1 MNIEDKVFKV
11 LGLLKE
17 KPMLM
22 SEIEDKLGLSV
33 ADVIDVGVLPF
44 LRKYKLAEI
53 TPTNEGG
60 LVKITEKGLHLLN
73 LPDLPEGTR
82 YEGHHNYT
90 LYQTPS
96 NILEPLGNQ
105 ILEMIKEKP
114 LSVNKL
120 RKELELSASETIDVL
135 MFLEKRT
142 LIEATTVK
150 GKVLEKITP
159 QGVQLLNLPNL
170 LEEDT
175 TEEWIDQREHEIG
188 DSIRCII
195 CDQLCK
201 NAYGLAN
208 HVTKT
213 HKMFFSEY
221 KRHVLAEAENECNE
235 MKQIATK
242 YLKQINVIGYPMS
255 KYKNIRHL
263 LLLLKEGW
271 K

>member
-1 MNIEDKVFKV
+1 
-11 LGLLKE
+11 
-17 KPMLM
+17 
-22 SEIEDKLGLSV
+22 
-33 ADVIDVGVLPF
+33 
-44 LRKYKLAEI
+44 
-53 TPTNEGG
+53 
-60 LVKITEKGLHLLN
+60 
-73 LPDLPEGTR
+73 
-82 YEGHHNYT
+82 
-90 LYQTPS
+90 
-96 NILEPLGNQ
+96 
-105 ILEMIKEKP
+105 
-114 LSVNKL
+114 
-120 RKELELSASETIDVL
+120 

-150 GKVLEKITP
+150 GKALEKITP
-159 QGVQLLNLPNL
+159 RGVQLLKLPNL
-170 LEEDT
+170 PEEET

-221 KRHVLAEAENECNE
+221 KRHVLAEAENECNK

>member
-1 MNIEDKVFKV
+1 MNITDKI
-11 LGLLKE
+11 LELIKE
-17 KPMLM
+17 KPMLI
-22 SEIEDKLGLSV
+22 SVIEEKLRVSV
-33 ADVIDVGVLPF
+33 THVIDVGALSF
-44 LRKYKLAEI
+44 LRKHKLAEI

-73 LPDLPEGTR
+73 SPNLPED
-82 YEGHHNYT
+82 E
-90 LYQTPS
+90 
-96 NILEPLGNQ
+96 
-105 ILEMIKEKP
+105 
-114 LSVNKL
+114 
-120 RKELELSASETIDVL
+120 
-135 MFLEKRT
+135 
-142 LIEATTVK
+142 
-150 GKVLEKITP
+150 
-159 QGVQLLNLPNL
+159 
-170 LEEDT
+170 T

-221 KRHVLAEAENECNE
+221 KRHVLVEAENECNE

>member
-1 MNIEDKVFKV
+1 MNIVDKVLK
-11 LGLLKE
+11 LLKE
-17 KPMLM
+17 KPLLM
-22 SEIEDKLGLSV
+22 TELEKELQLSTDDILSV
-33 ADVIDVGVLPF
+33 MAF
-44 LRKYKLAEI
+44 LEKYKLLETMASSKHE
-53 TPTNEGG
+53 
-60 LVKITEKGLHLLN
+60 LMAKITEQGLHLLN

-96 NILEPLGNQ
+96 NILEQLGNQ

-135 MFLEKRT
+135 MFLEK
-142 LIEATTVK
+142 
-150 GKVLEKITP
+150 ITP

-170 LEEDT
+170 PEDET

-221 KRHVLAEAENECNE
+221 KRHVLVEAENECNE